1 MIMEKLGQ
9 NHVTFPEE
17 SFHAFGCNY
26 LLPDAFTHVHFHCHR
41 NYLDT
46 ASLLHSLLGM
56 SKGKNSRFTSSL
68 ESSAAHLNLIWTIKS
83 FDSAETRVWGKGGNV
98 WFKEGFRVEWRGGL
112 LEIVQEPV
120 SLWESCT
127 SWFWLSQEIPQKSFW
142 KLPRSLE
149 DLSISIL
156 PLAHFCP
163 GLVTDAQEREWI
175 SLKLLGYP
183 GIVTGRLSQIVWT
196 CVVWPGLVILA
207 TLVSNRKSNLEDPI
221 RNQ

>member
-98 WFKEGFRVEWRGGL
+98 WFKEGFRVEWRGGFVGNCARTSFL
-112 LEIVQEPV
+112 VRILYFLILTEPRNTTKVFLE
-120 SLWESCT
+120 T
-127 SWFWLSQEIPQKSFW
+127 SKIFGRPFYKHFASFAFLSRASDRCPRKGMNFTKITWIPRDCHWTFISNSVN
-142 KLPRSLE
+142 LCGLTRAS
-149 DLSISIL
+149 DLS
-156 PLAHFCP
+156 HFSFK
-163 GLVTDAQEREWI
+163 QKEQ
-175 SLKLLGYP
+175 S
-183 GIVTGRLSQIVWT
+183 GR
-196 CVVWPGLVILA
+196 P
-207 TLVSNRKSNLEDPI
+207 N
-221 RNQ
+221 